1 MEFFQKYRK
10 FDEFGEPQKEVNLE
24 PQHILVAGASLEVMR
39 EIKEKIDRIEF
50 KLTEL
55 ERKIKDHM
63 PEKVLTESKFAQ
75 EIQSSDDIVN
85 KIISEVRSLVDQKA
99 VPKPMESRFN
109 GLEGTDKPTIVE
121 VKRIER
127 ITGLLQTHL
136 KLSSI
141 QLSHLMGLSRTR
153 ANEYLK
159 QMESLGL
166 VYGTIDGK
174 EKYYQLV

>member
-1 MEFFQKYRK
+1 MEFFQKYKK
-10 FDEFGEPQKEVNLE
+10 FDEFGEQQKEVNIE
-24 PQHILVAGASLEVMR
+24 PQHILVAGAGLEVMR

-55 ERKIKDHM
+55 ETKIKDHI

-75 EIQSSDDIVN
+75 EIQSSEDIVN
-85 KIISEVRSLVDQKA
+85 KIISEVRSLIEQKP
-99 VPKPMESRFN
+99 VPKPIESRFN
-109 GLEGTDKPTIVE
+109 GLDGTNKPTIVE
-121 VKRIER
+121 VKRIEK
-127 ITGLLQTHL
+127 ITGLLQTHG

-141 QLSHLMGLSRTR
+141 QLSHLLGMSRTR

-159 QMESLGL
+159 QMETLGL

-174 EKYYQLV
+174 EKYYQLI